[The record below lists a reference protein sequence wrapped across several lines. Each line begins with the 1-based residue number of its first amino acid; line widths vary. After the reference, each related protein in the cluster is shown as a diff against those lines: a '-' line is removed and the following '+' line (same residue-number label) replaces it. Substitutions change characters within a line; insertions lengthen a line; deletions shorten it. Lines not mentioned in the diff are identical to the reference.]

1 MAVDKAAPVGGRAGR
16 SPYNGR
22 VGVGVRRLDKVRPLG
37 RKGVVQRTAAGH
49 GGGLKAAVLQ
59 LDVVGHPGLGGR
71 CGAAC
76 AGDLHLIVKPVRIAD
91 ARHAG
96 IECRVEPL
104 LTACLD
110 VPARAG
116 ADLRGHGLPVGP
128 VPAAVPCVDSPGQL
142 FITAVDLRGQAAVG
156 GNAVDEHHPGHGGR
170 PGGHLRQGTQHRGA
184 CCLGRGRLLRC
195 GGRGFGRCRRGHRGL
210 CGCGGR
216 CLAWRGGRLCGW
228 FRRWF
233 RGWLW
238 DWLCRWLRGRLW
250 GWLCRWLRGRLRG
263 RFCRWLRGWLRRW
276 LRGGGLG
283 RCRVRRGLG
292 GRRCGQG
299 RLLLRKDCAGH
310 ARRHTAGQKHS
321 QQTLFHRR
329 IPPLHKFL
337 RGRLGHCRDRLGVY
351 RPARAE
357 GVDGGNASK
366 PYAPRPIST
375 QCAGRRPRSRPVRG
389 SLGCQ
394 TSWRNG
400 TAPRP

>member
-1 MAVDKAAPVGGRAGR
+1 MAVDKAVPVGGRAGR

-71 CGAAC
+71 CGAVC
-76 AGDLHLIVKPVRIAD
+76 AGYLHLIVEPVRITD

-96 IECRVEPL
+96 IERRVEPL
-104 LTACLD
+104 LAARLD

-116 ADLRGHGLPVGP
+116 ADLRGHGLPVSP
-128 VPAAVPCVDSPGQL
+128 IPAAVPCVNSPGQL
-142 FITAVDLRGQAAVG
+142 FVTAVDLRGQAAVG

-170 PGGHLRQGTQHRGA
+170 LGSHLRQGAQHRGA
-184 CCLGRGRLLRC
+184 GGLRCGRLLRC
-195 GGRGFGRCRRGHRGL
+195 GGRVFGRCRRGHRGL

-216 CLAWRGGRLCGW
+216 LLAWRGGRLCGC

-233 RGWLW
+233 RGWF
-238 DWLCRWLRGRLW
+238 RGRLW
-250 GWLCRWLRGRLRG
+250 GWLWGW
-263 RFCRWLRGWLRRW
+263 FCRWFRGR

-321 QQTLFHRR
+321 QQTLFHRH

-357 GVDGGNASK
+357 GVDGGNVSK

-375 QCAGRRPRSRPVRG
+375 QCAGRRPHSRPVRG
-389 SLGCQ
+389 SWGCQ
-394 TSWRNG
+394 TSWRSG
-400 TAPRP
+400 KAPHP

>member
-37 RKGVVQRTAAGH
+37 RKGVVQRAAAGH

-59 LDVVGHPGLGGR
+59 LDVVGHPGLGG
-71 CGAAC
+71 CGGAVC
-76 AGDLHLIVKPVRIAD
+76 AGDLHLIIEPVRIAD

-96 IECRVEPL
+96 IERRVEPL
-104 LTACLD
+104 LAARLD

-116 ADLRGHGLPVGP
+116 ANLRGHSLPVRP
-128 VPAAVPCVDSPGQL
+128 IPAAVPCVNSPGQL
-142 FITAVDLRGQAAVG
+142 FVTAVDPRGQAAIG

-170 PGGHLRQGTQHRGA
+170 LGGHLRQGTQHRGA
-184 CCLGRGRLLRC
+184 RRLGCGRLLRC
-195 GGRGFGRCRRGHRGL
+195 RGRGRGRCRGGHRGL
-210 CGCGGR
+210 CRRGGR
-216 CLAWRGGRLCGW
+216 CLVWRGGRLLCRGFCRRGGFGRLRGWLCRW

-233 RGWLW
+233 RCKLW
-238 DWLCRWLRGRLW
+238 GWLRGRF
-250 GWLCRWLRGRLRG
+250 RG
-263 RFCRWLRGWLRRW
+263 RFQCW

-283 RCRVRRGLG
+283 RRRVRRGLG

-337 RGRLGHCRDRLGVY
+337 RGRLVHCRDRLGVY

-357 GVDGGNASK
+357 GVDGGNPSK
-366 PYAPRPIST
+366 PYAPRLIST
-375 QCAGRRPRSRPVRG
+375 RRAGRRPRSRPVRG
-389 SLGCQ
+389 SRGCQ
-394 TSWRNG
+394 TSWRSG